1 MAIPEMYFSLLIVQI
16 RKRLRGQME
25 MAAICVTAKALSRGD
40 KKTRVYD
47 CIVYFEII

>member
-1 MAIPEMYFSLLIVQI
+1 MYFSLLNVQI

-25 MAAICVTAKALSRGD
+25 MAAISVTAKALPRGD

-47 CIVYFEII
+47 CIVHFEIIL